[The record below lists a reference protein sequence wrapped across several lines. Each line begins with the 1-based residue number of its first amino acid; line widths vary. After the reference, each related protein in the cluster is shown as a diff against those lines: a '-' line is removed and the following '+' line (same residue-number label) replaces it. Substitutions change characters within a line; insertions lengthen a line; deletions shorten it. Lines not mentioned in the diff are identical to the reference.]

1 MSDKK
6 MVAIAGDA
14 EPKDLG
20 FVPKEALATAV
31 WLDNSVVED
40 CMFSHATWIK
50 ADCERPGLIRYD
62 SDVLFMCLSCDPA
75 DKEKLHA
82 DLEFWIENDKLS
94 LTDTCYIFVPK
105 GAAFGNIKVTNL
117 TRPFLFYELHMTES
131 DYKPIPVEAATA
143 PVGTYAGNHVEKYAP
158 VDGHLPEGPE
168 GFLQLMLW
176 IDGEK
181 LKGAPYMEGLFF
193 CTANPTGPSGHA
205 HDFDEVIG
213 FVGTDY
219 NNPADLGARVQFVL
233 DDRILEVTKSALFY
247 IPRGTMHSPI
257 VVPDMDRPIYHWSG
271 GNGGDYA
278 RKQG

>member
-1 MSDKK
+1 MSDVK
-6 MVAIAGDA
+6 MYAMAGDA

-20 FVPKEALATAV
+20 FVPASAIANSV
-31 WLDNSVVED
+31 WLDSSVVED

-50 ADCERPGLIRYD
+50 ADCERPGLTRSD
-62 SDVLFMCLSCDPA
+62 SDILFMLLSCDPD

-105 GAAFGNIKVTNL
+105 GAAYGNIKITNL
-117 TRPFLFYELHMTES
+117 TKPFLFYELHMTES
-131 DYKPIPVEAATA
+131 DYAPIPVEKATA

-158 VDGHLPEGPE
+158 VSGIIPEGPP
-168 GFLQLMLW
+168 GFLELMLW

-193 CTANPTGPSGHA
+193 KTTNMTGPPGHS

-213 FVGTDY
+213 FVGTDPE
-219 NNPADLGARVQFVL
+219 NPADLGAKIMFVL
-233 DDRILEVTKSALFY
+233 DDRILESDKSILFY
-247 IPRGTMHSPI
+247 IPRGTSHSPI
-257 VVPDMDRPIYHWSG
+257 IVPEMSRPIYHWSG

-278 RKQG
+278 RK